1 MRPFPETVAH
11 PHILVV
17 DDDPDMRQLLT
28 SLLESCGYTVACAE
42 DGSSALKQLA
52 SDRRT
57 DVVLTDLYMPN
68 TDGLE
73 LILALR
79 EVQAS
84 LPIVAMSGGGSMR
97 GHDTLSMAQ
106 KLGANAVIDKPFRK
120 TQIVETID
128 RVLAGASQS

>member
-1 MRPFPETVAH
+1 MRPFPETVSH

-17 DDDPDMRQLLT
+17 DDDPDMLRSLT
-28 SLLESCGYTVACAE
+28 VLLESCGYTVAVAE
-42 DGSSALKQLA
+42 DGSSALQQLA
-52 SDRRT
+52 SDRKT

-79 EVQAS
+79 EAQGA
-84 LPIVAMSGGGSMR
+84 LPIVAMSGGGSR
-97 GHDTLSMAQ
+97 SGHDTLSMAR

-120 TQIVETID
+120 PQIVETID
-128 RVLAGASQS
+128 RVLAATARS